1 MTHETLLSRL
11 LFGLLLPLATPI
23 AAAADAPGTCAATL
37 PDTMRAARIHAAGGP
52 EALRVES
59 VPLPVAAA
67 GEVLVRVHYASVN
80 PVDWKLQE
88 AGRLPFPA
96 TPGGDFA
103 GEVVAIGAGV
113 DGIACGDLVAG
124 IVNQRERS
132 GSYAEYVAVPATE
145 VVPKPDAFT
154 LQEAAA
160 YPTVA
165 VAAWRY
171 LVLGAEVQPGD
182 RVLVHGG
189 AGGVGSMAV
198 QIAKAR
204 GAHVITTASARNHAH
219 VLALGADQ
227 AIDYRSTRF
236 EDVVDNVDIVV
247 DTVGG
252 ETLTRSVPV
261 LRPGGRL
268 VSLAGSIDPAQ
279 CRAANIVC
287 PADSPWNVREG
298 LLGVAPLIAAGQLRV
313 HIDGIYALD
322 EVVAAQSHNRN
333 GSTRGK
339 VVIDMRPEAA
349 AIQTRGDDVAAV
361 RIPLQAY
368 LDGHGT
374 GQERHFRRA
383 FADDAVLM
391 GYRDVEYR
399 NWPASQ
405 YIAASASGRVP
416 ADEAQRQRRIRS
428 ITVDGQVASAVIELA
443 YPDML
448 ASDHMSLLRHGDE
461 WRIAVKA
468 YDARQPA
475 TSP

>member
-1 MTHETLLSRL
+1 MTRKPLRQRL
-11 LFGLLLPLATPI
+11 LLGLLLPLAAQ
-23 AAAADAPGTCAATL
+23 AATDVPGTCSPAL
-37 PDTMRAARIHAAGGP
+37 PESMRAARIHAAGGP
-52 EALRVES
+52 EALRVET

-88 AGRLPFPA
+88 AGRLPYPA

-103 GEVVAIGAGV
+103 GEVVAVGAGV
-113 DGIACGDLVAG
+113 DGIACGDRVAG
-124 IVNQRERS
+124 IVNQRQRS
-132 GSYAEYVAVPATE
+132 GSYAQYVAVPATE
-145 VVPKPDAFT
+145 VVPKPAAFT

-171 LVLGAEVQPGD
+171 LVLAADVQSGD

-204 GAHVITTASARNHAH
+204 GAHVIATASARNHEH

-227 AIDYRSTRF
+227 VVDYRSTRF
-236 EDVVDNVDIVV
+236 EDVVDDVDIVV

-252 ETLTRSVPV
+252 ETLIRSVQV
-261 LRPGGRL
+261 LRAGGRL
-268 VSLAGSIDPAQ
+268 VSLAGSIEPAQ
-279 CRAANIVC
+279 CRAAGIAC
-287 PADSPWNVREG
+287 PATPAWNVREG
-298 LLGVAPLIAAGQLRV
+298 LLGVAPLIASGQLRV

-322 EVVAAQSHNRN
+322 EVVAAQRHNRE

-339 VVIDMRPEAA
+339 VVIDVRPETAA
-349 AIQTRGDDVAAV
+349 TQVSGNDVAAV

-368 LDGHGT
+368 LDGHAT
-374 GQERHFRRA
+374 GQARHFQRA

-391 GYRDVEYR
+391 GYRDGEYR
-399 NWPASQ
+399 HWPASQ

-416 ADEAQRQRRIRS
+416 ADEAQRRRRIRS

-468 YDARQPA
+468 YDARRPA
-475 TSP
+475 ASP